1 MSCSL
6 RARFPLI
13 RLICAHSIPLY
24 MRMEHLGTWMS
35 ALTVPAV
42 QGGCTVRDK
51 CAPLSPAPTLQRLL
65 DSAVLN
71 VRQTDCVHVL
81 LLQSYCIHCLV
92 IHHHCQTAYM
102 FCLPSQNSDLPRAP
116 LSTYR
121 RAGWVKCSA
130 QWRRTPCPASLVP
143 RPPSSSSS
151 YLGTRLARA
160 PVEVVS

>member
-1 MSCSL
+1 
-6 RARFPLI
+6 
-13 RLICAHSIPLY
+13 
-24 MRMEHLGTWMS
+24 MEHLGTWMS

-51 CAPLSPAPTLQRLL
+51 CAPLSPAPTPQRLL

-121 RAGWVKCSA
+121 CARSGLNAVRNGGVRHA
-130 QWRRTPCPASLVP
+130 QLASFPGPPPPLRTWE
-143 RPPSSSSS
+143 R
-151 YLGTRLARA
+151 G
-160 PVEVVS
+160 